1 MRVFLSLFFLR
12 VNFFCCIF
20 LRLLAVSLYF
30 IFFFAVFSLIICTLV
45 DLAANYIVAALYVF
59 YIQQFYNFTSYL
71 CLI

>member
-20 LRLLAVSLYF
+20 LRFLAVSLYF
-30 IFFFAVFSLIICTLV
+30 IFFAVFSLIICTLV